1 MINFKIRF
9 KNPTFIIQLFLTLL
23 VPVLGYYGL
32 TAQDLTTWGA
42 LFDLIKDAFSN
53 PYVLGTVAI
62 GLWNAINDPTTKGIV
77 RDSEN
82 AMNYTEP
89 K

>member
-1 MINFKIRF
+1 MINFKVRF
-9 KNPTFIIQLFLTLL
+9 KNPTFLIQLFLTLF
-23 VPVLGYYGL
+23 VPVLSYYGL

-42 LFDLIKDAFSN
+42 LFGLIKDAFSN

-62 GLWNAINDPTTKGIV
+62 GLWNAINDPTTKGV
-77 RDSEN
+77 SDSDQ
-82 AMNYTEP
+82 AKNYSEP